1 MDLNHESHLEQKEE
15 NRLDELQEELNALNK
30 RLMKCGDDI
39 ALALMKENIKEVYK
53 NEDDK

>member
-30 RLMKCGDDI
+30 RLIKCGDDI